1 MNSPNFHNTD
11 ERTVA
16 NSPRLFLQEGES
28 QHFPQEGLYFGEL
41 SGGSAPFPALFD
53 LNEGKGLCFLY
64 SDSNAREAANRCL
77 ERMAWRLALCVPSC
91 LCDMIFFNGGRPG
104 DAFDTLSRLDKH
116 LFGGRPETAYFDG
129 NLPAFTKL
137 LEEIYLSIAE
147 RMSAIRI
154 EGKNNL
160 YELNQALGPEAGYKY
175 QFILLTDFP
184 RNLTSRAGTLL
195 SKIIE
200 AGSRAGIYVMMSWD
214 VKGDFIGNAPSSGDF
229 NAQQTISSM
238 EVILPKNGR
247 YYFKNSPNDALFN
260 RLQLSLDDAPVDH
273 VTALD
278 LLDKIGTLVKKALN
292 ERKPKI
298 LKQDF
303 ARLKDAPYEPALKDI
318 AVTVG
323 LDTHDKHAVSC
334 RFNSKDFIH
343 GFILGQSGSGK
354 SVLLNDIITS
364 AILKYAPQDLMLYL
378 MDFKGVEFNS
388 YRGVKHTKAV
398 LVDSSDPQ
406 MTLEVLREL
415 YEEDKRRRKLWVGE
429 RVKSID
435 GYNEKYPDDRLPHI
449 LFVADECQVMFKQPS
464 YDSERVI
471 LREISEILVHIAKI
485 GRSQGIHMLLATQ
498 QLGEINIHNDI
509 LENLTECFILRCA
522 ARDSER
528 LVPGSGDITG
538 MQPTGIACYYHQK
551 KLVGQVQTFYA
562 TDAELA
568 TAVAD
573 AQQKAGSLAGNGAH
587 YFSGSAEFT
596 LSDATE
602 RALVLAQETDIPT
615 AFIGRNIGM
624 RGDLTAIPLGRDF
637 SENIL
642 FFGSNKNGQ
651 TAGVAVSA
659 LQTLLLSCDKL
670 GLKAAVK
677 VIDCYGTHGA
687 DYRNSLED
695 MQRDGLCEI
704 VERTESGV
712 LLKRLSSDIH
722 NQTASPTILVI
733 LGNERF
739 AEMKRNTPLGTGSNC
754 QKGSFD
760 ISTGVVSMDFF
771 CDENGNTDGYQD
783 QIKAEADRLAMNLDS
798 VGEDTGARTFP
809 EALRYILDEG
819 PMQDVH
825 VLLQVDKPASILFED
840 YPDQTVSMFKH
851 KVILKS
857 ENKYLT
863 PLRLSV
869 DIDVE
874 NLCDE
879 HERLRAYYYPENGTP
894 QLFTPYQLTKE

>member
-1 MNSPNFHNTD
+1 MDSPFAD
-11 ERTVA
+11 F
-16 NSPRLFLQEGES
+16 PRLFLQEGET

-41 SGGSAPFPALFD
+41 NGGSAPFPAIYD
-53 LNEGKGLCFLY
+53 LNESKGLCFLY

-77 ERMAWRLALCVPSC
+77 ERIAWRIAMCVPSV
-91 LCDMIFFNGGRPG
+91 LCDLILFNGGRPG

-116 LFGGRPETAYFDG
+116 LFGGRQETVYFDG
-129 NLPAFTKL
+129 NLPTFTKL
-137 LEEIYLSIAE
+137 LEGIYLSIAE

-160 YELNQALGPEAGYKY
+160 YELNQALGSEADYKY
-175 QFILLTDFP
+175 QFIILTDFP
-184 RNLTSRAGTLL
+184 RNLTGEAGALL
-195 SKIIE
+195 AKIVE

-214 VKGDFIGNAPSSGDF
+214 VRGDFIGNTSIPGDF
-229 NAQQTISSM
+229 NAQKMISSM

-278 LLDKIGTLVKKALN
+278 LLDRVGTLVKKALN

-303 ARLKDAPYEPALKDI
+303 ARLKDAPYEPALKDVS
-318 AVTVG
+318 VTVG
-323 LDTHDKHAVSC
+323 LDTNDKHAVSC
-334 RFNSKDFIH
+334 RFNTKDFIH

-364 AILKYAPQDLMLYL
+364 AILKYAPEDLMLYL
-378 MDFKGVEFNS
+378 MDFKGVEFNC

-415 YEEDKRRRKLWVGE
+415 YEEDKRRRKLWVAE

-435 GYNEKYPDDRLPHI
+435 GYNEKHPDDRLPHI
-449 LFVADECQVMFKQPS
+449 LFVADECQVMFKLPS

-471 LREISEILVHIAKI
+471 LREIFEILVHIAKI

-528 LVPGSGDITG
+528 LVPGSSDMTG
-538 MQPTGIACYYHQK
+538 MQPTGVACYYHQK

-562 TDAELA
+562 SDSELA

-573 AQQKAGSLAGNGAH
+573 AQEKAGSRAGNGAH
-587 YFSGSAEFT
+587 YFSGAAEFT

-602 RALVLAQETDIPT
+602 RALVLAQETDVPT
-615 AFIGRNIGM
+615 VFIGRNIGM
-624 RGDLTAIPLGRDF
+624 RGKVTAVPLDRDF

-651 TAGVAVSA
+651 TVGVAVCA
-659 LQTLLLSCDKL
+659 LQTLLMSSYKL
-670 GLKAAVK
+670 GMQAAVK
-677 VIDCYGTHGA
+677 VIDCYGTRGA
-687 DYRNSLED
+687 DYRNVLED

-704 VERTESGV
+704 VERTESGA

-722 NQTASPTILVI
+722 NQTASPTFLVI
-733 LGNERF
+733 LGSERF
-739 AEMKRNTPLGTGSNC
+739 AEMKRSTPLVTGPFGP
-754 QKGSFD
+754 KGGFD

-771 CDENGNTDGYQD
+771 CDEDGSTDGFHD
-783 QIKAEADRLAMNLDS
+783 QIRAEAERLATDF
-798 VGEDTGARTFP
+798 GPIEDNAGARTFP

-825 VLLQVDKPASILFED
+825 VLLQVDKPANILFED
-840 YPDQTVSMFKH
+840 YPDQTVGMFKH

-857 ENKYLT
+857 ENKYLL

-874 NLCDE
+874 NLSDE
-879 HERLRAYYYPENGTP
+879 HERLRAYYYPENGNP

>member
-1 MNSPNFHNTD
+1 MDSSFAD
-11 ERTVA
+11 
-16 NSPRLFLQEGES
+16 SPRLFLQEGEA

-41 SGGSAPFPALFD
+41 NGGSAPLPALHD

-64 SDSNAREAANRCL
+64 GDSNAREAANRCL
-77 ERMAWRLALCVPSC
+77 ERLAWRLAMCVPSV
-91 LCDMIFFNGGRPG
+91 LCDLILFNGGRPG

-116 LFGGRPETAYFDG
+116 LFGGRQETVYFDG

-137 LEEIYLSIAE
+137 LEGIYLSIAE

-160 YELNQALGPEAGYKY
+160 YELNQALGSEADYKY
-175 QFILLTDFP
+175 QFIILTDFP
-184 RNLTSRAGTLL
+184 RNLTGEAGALL
-195 SKIIE
+195 AKIVE

-214 VKGDFIGNAPSSGDF
+214 IRGDFVGNTSTLGDF
-229 NAQQTISSM
+229 NAQKMISSM

-247 YYFKNSPNDALFN
+247 YYFKNSRNDALFN
-260 RLQLSLDDAPVDH
+260 RLQLSLDDAPVDN
-273 VTALD
+273 VTALS
-278 LLDKIGTLVKKALN
+278 LLERIEALVKKALDA
-292 ERKPKI
+292 RKPKV

-303 ARLKDAPYEPALKDI
+303 ESLKKAPYEPALKDI
-318 AVTVG
+318 CVTVG
-323 LDTHDKHAVSC
+323 LDVHDKHAVSC

-364 AILKYAPQDLMLYL
+364 AILKYSPQDLMLYL

-398 LVDSSDPQ
+398 LVDSGDPQ

-415 YEEDKRRRKLWVGE
+415 YEEDKRRRKLWVSE

-435 GYNEKYPDDRLPHI
+435 GYNEKHPDGRLPHI

-528 LVPGSGDITG
+528 LVPGSADMTAMQATG
-538 MQPTGIACYYHQK
+538 VACYFHQK
-551 KLVGQVQTFYA
+551 KLVSQVQTFYA
-562 TDAELA
+562 SDAELR
-568 TAVAD
+568 TAIAD

-587 YFSGSAEFT
+587 YFSGSAEFS
-596 LSDATE
+596 LSDASE
-602 RALVLAQETDIPT
+602 RALVLDQEIDTPT
-615 AFIGRNIGM
+615 AYVGRNIGI
-624 RGDLTAIPLGRDF
+624 RGSLTAIPLDRDF

-642 FFGSNKNGQ
+642 FFGSNKDGQ
-651 TAGVAVSA
+651 TASVTVSA
-659 LQTLLLSCDKL
+659 LQTLLMSFNKL
-670 GLKAAVK
+670 GMQVAVQ
-677 VIDCYGTHGA
+677 VIDCYGTRGA
-687 DYRNSLED
+687 GYRKVLED
-695 MQRDGLCEI
+695 ILRSGACELL
-704 VERTESGV
+704 ERPESGA
-712 LLKRLSSDIH
+712 LLRRLSSEIH
-722 NQTASPTILVI
+722 NQTASPTLLVI
-733 LGNERF
+733 LGSERF
-739 AEMKRNTPLGTGSNC
+739 AEMKRGTALGMAAP
-754 QKGSFD
+754 KGGFD
-760 ISTGVVSMDFF
+760 LATGVVSMDFF
-771 CDENGNTDGYQD
+771 CDENGSTDGFQE
-783 QIKAEADRLAMNLDS
+783 QIDAEADRLASALDFDS
-798 VGEDTGARTFP
+798 AEEDSGAKTYP

-819 PMQDVH
+819 PMQGVH
-825 VLLQVDKPASILFED
+825 VLLQVDKPTNILFED
-840 YPDQTVSMFKH
+840 YPDQTVAMFKH

-874 NLCDE
+874 NLSDE
-879 HERLRAYYYPENGTP
+879 RERLRAYYYPENGSP
-894 QLFTPYQLTKE
+894 QLFTPYQLIEE